1 MAANQ
6 KYATFYLNGICFGVP
21 IEKVQEVLE
30 FQEITTVPLSPAVLP
45 GIINLRGQ
53 ILTTIDL
60 KTRLELAES
69 ESQGPSMMIVV
80 RTNEGPMNLV
90 VDKIG
95 SVRDVDP
102 EQFEKPTET
111 LKPGV
116 RAVTTH
122 VCKLNEHLLLVLDTE
137 KIIELSE
144 EQKPSSET
152 RLPQQEKE
160 CRSSKNG
167 SLPMTR

>member
-6 KYATFYLNGICFGVP
+6 KYATFYLNEICFGVP

-30 FQEITTVPLSPAVLP
+30 FQNITPVPLSLPVLP

-53 ILTTIDL
+53 ILTTFDL
-60 KTRLELAES
+60 KTRLDLSES
-69 ESQGPSMMIVV
+69 ESGAQPMMIVV
-80 RTNEGPMNLV
+80 RTSEGPMNLI

-95 SVRDVDP
+95 SVVDVDP

-111 LKPGV
+111 LKAGV

-122 VCKLNEHLLLVLDTE
+122 VCKLEGLLLLALDTE
-137 KIIELSE
+137 KII
-144 EQKPSSET
+144 QSSEAGVSQAVCSPQCEEK
-152 RLPQQEKE
+152 LPVQ
-160 CRSSKNG
+160 
-167 SLPMTR
+167 

>member
-1 MAANQ
+1 MATSH

-30 FQEITTVPLSPAVLP
+30 FQEITPVPLSPPVLP

-53 ILTTIDL
+53 ILTAIDL
-60 KTRLELAES
+60 KTRLDLS
-69 ESQGPSMMIVV
+69 ENSSKEQPMMIVV
-80 RTNEGPMNLV
+80 RTGEGPMNLI

-95 SVRDVDP
+95 SVLDVDAA
-102 EQFEKPTET
+102 QFEKPTET

-122 VCKLNEHLLLVLDTE
+122 VCKLEGRLLLVLDTE
-137 KIIELSE
+137 KISQIPK
-144 EQKPSSET
+144 QVTGTKP
-152 RLPQQEKE
+152 LV
-160 CRSSKNG
+160 G
-167 SLPMTR
+167 SLSDEKVMA